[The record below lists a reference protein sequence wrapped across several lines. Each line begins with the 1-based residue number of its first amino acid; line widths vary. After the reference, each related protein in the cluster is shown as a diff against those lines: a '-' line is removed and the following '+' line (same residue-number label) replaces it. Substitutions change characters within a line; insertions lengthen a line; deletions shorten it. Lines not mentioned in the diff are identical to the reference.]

1 MKNVVWHHATVT
13 RQRRNI
19 QNNHKSTV
27 LWFTGL
33 SGSGKSTLAHAVEEE
48 LHQIGCRTIVLD
60 GDNIRHGLCKD
71 LDFSDKNRKENIRR
85 IGEVAKLFIESG
97 VITLTAFIS
106 PFRGERNK
114 VRKLLIEGDLIEIYV
129 KCPISVCEA
138 RDVKGMYKKAK
149 ANEIKNFT
157 GISSPYEV
165 PENPDLIVNTNQETL
180 DESVDKV
187 LGVLINRGIINNEN

>member
-13 RQRRNI
+13 RQRRNEL
-19 QNNHKSTV
+19 NNHKSVV

-60 GDNIRHGLCKD
+60 GDNMRHGLCKD
-71 LDFSDKNRKENIRR
+71 LDFSDESRKENIRR

-106 PFRGERNK
+106 PFKEERDK
-114 VRKLLIEGDLIEIYV
+114 VRKLLANQDLIEIYV

-165 PENPDLIVNTNQETL
+165 PESPDLIVDTDQETL

>member
-13 RQRRNI
+13 RQRRNT
-19 QNNHKSTV
+19 QNKHKSV
-27 LWFTGL
+27 VIWFTGL

-60 GDNIRHGLCKD
+60 GDNIRHGLCSD
-71 LDFSDKNRKENIRR
+71 LDFGDESRKENIRR

-106 PFRGERNK
+106 PFKEERDK
-114 VRKLLIEGDLIEIYV
+114 VRKLLADEGLIEIYV

-157 GISSPYEV
+157 GISSPYEA
-165 PENPDLIVNTNQETL
+165 PENPDLILDTDKESL

-187 LGVLINRGIINNEN
+187 LNLLIHRKVINNAN

>member
-13 RQRRNI
+13 RQRRNT

-60 GDNIRHGLCKD
+60 GDNMRHGLCKD

-106 PFRGERNK
+106 PFKEERDK
-114 VRKLLIEGDLIEIYV
+114 VRKLLANQDLIEIYV

-157 GISSPYEV
+157 GISSSYEV
-165 PENPDLIVNTNQETL
+165 PESPDLIVDTDQETL